1 MCVCLCAHTHAHIHT
16 NILQK
21 RCLFLHTYTLY
32 VGVYVCTYVHTP
44 TYSMHGGIRTF
55 SIIYVR
61 TYIVYI
67 IYVYPLVCM
76 YVRIPVGILYL
87 PLCIP
92 EHVHM
97 CTCAPLGLCTQ
108 HIRQGYTL
116 MCTNV
121 YIHTYTCT

>member
-1 MCVCLCAHTHAHIHT
+1 
-16 NILQK
+16 
-21 RCLFLHTYTLY
+21 
-32 VGVYVCTYVHTP
+32 
-44 TYSMHGGIRTF
+44 MHGGIRTF

-97 CTCAPLGLCTQ
+97 YTCAPLGLCTQ
-108 HIRQGYTL
+108 HIRQGVHPHVYKRVHIYIHL
-116 MCTNV
+116 YIAV
-121 YIHTYTCT
+121 YVHEFLYIHTYILYS